1 MENNFSYITR
11 KSYIEGTKNSD
22 YDVAVI
28 GGGIVGAGV
37 INLLSQIGVKAI
49 LLEKN
54 DFAAGTSSGSSKLIH
69 GGLRYLAQMHIKLT
83 RDLLRE
89 RNFLLKYDFLV
100 KPVNFR
106 ILMDDYS
113 WNRFELSLGL
123 FMYNILGG
131 HFKIPHMVKNKGEF
145 DKSIRGYFDYLDAM
159 TDDTTLVMHNILSAV
174 IKGGICINHAEVVG
188 LKEDKGLKELHVVD
202 TLNNDSFTV
211 KSKYIIN
218 AAGPWVN
225 EVSEVLN
232 LKKDEKFRLSR
243 GTHIV
248 VKQFEKP
255 ITNAIVFRSHIDGR
269 QMFVI
274 PREEVIIIGTTDVF
288 VKSPEDTAAPEE
300 EIDYIVKSVSR
311 IYPSITR
318 DSVLSTYWGI
328 RPLYG
333 SSSDPGKVSRDFKLA
348 MINNIIEILGGKIT
362 DYGKVARKVAK
373 IILKDMGKSASL
385 KDKPEILYRRDFS
398 YDNYDMHIMKECA
411 ITEED
416 LLRRAGIEIYHPW
429 LRDQARKE
437 IREALVRNHLS

>member
-1 MENNFSYITR
+1 MENNFSYISR
-11 KSYIEGTKNSD
+11 KSFIDGTKNSD

-28 GGGIVGAGV
+28 GGGIVGAGI
-37 INLLSQIGVKAI
+37 INLLSQIGVRAI

-89 RNFLLKYDFLV
+89 RNFLLRYDFLV

-106 ILMDDYS
+106 ILVDDYS

-123 FMYNILGG
+123 FMYNVLGG
-131 HFKIPHMVKNKGEF
+131 HFKIPHMVKNHGEF

-159 TDDTTLVMHNILSAV
+159 TDDTTLVMHNIMSAV
-174 IKGGICINHAEVVG
+174 MKGGICINHAEVVG
-188 LKEDKGLKELHVVD
+188 LRDDKNVKELHVVD
-202 TLNNDSFTV
+202 TIKNEPFSV
-211 KSKYIIN
+211 RSKYIIN

-225 EVSEVLN
+225 EVSVALN
-232 LKKDEKFRLSR
+232 LKKDEKFLLSR

-248 VKQFEKP
+248 IKQFDKP

-288 VKSPEDTAAPEE
+288 VKSPEDTVAPEE
-300 EIDYIVKSVSR
+300 EIDYIVKSVAR
-311 IYPSITR
+311 IYPSISR
-318 DSVLSTYWGI
+318 GSVLSTYWGI

-333 SSSDPGKVSRDFKLA
+333 AGSDPGKVSRDFKLA
-348 MINNIIEILGGKIT
+348 MINDIIEILGGKIT

-385 KDKPEILYRRDFS
+385 RGKPEILYKRDFS
-398 YDNYDMHIMKECA
+398 FDNYDMHIVKECA
-411 ITEED
+411 MTEED
-416 LLRRAGIEIYHPW
+416 LMRRAGIEIYHPW
-429 LRDQARKE
+429 LRETAKKE
-437 IREALVRNHLS
+437 IEEALARNHLS